1 MNFFIF
7 FCRRLTNKDQATM
20 LQGNGGL
27 ISVKS
32 DSAVVRHQQLMALHG
47 GSPGTLADSLILW
60 IGLPEQNVWG
70 DYGLWEDVN
79 HSTLG
84 QMSYNVKMTTIIM
97 CYWAYLRVIYR
108 SPWPCSSPEEPTR
121 TPFCQ
126 NGSVRQH
133 PAPASSF
140 NAKFSCCCDI

>member
-47 GSPGTLADSLILW
+47 GSPGTLDSLILW